1 MRGFADENNQ
11 KVTILEAGKSK
22 RDTNMDILFQYL
34 SIYEKCS
41 SFIPMAWQRFKNGFQ
56 IWQKRLMKEKWED

>member
-1 MRGFADENNQ
+1 MRQFAVENNQ
-11 KVTILEAGKSK
+11 KVTILEADKSK

-41 SFIPMAWQRFKNGFQ
+41 FFIPMA
-56 IWQKRLMKEKWED
+56 